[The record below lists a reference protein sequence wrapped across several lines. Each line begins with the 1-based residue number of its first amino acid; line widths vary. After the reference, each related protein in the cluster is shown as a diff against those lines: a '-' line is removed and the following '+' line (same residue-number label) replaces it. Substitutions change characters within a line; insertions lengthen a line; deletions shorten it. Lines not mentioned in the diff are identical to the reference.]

1 MGEEESNP
9 LLVSNEEFTST
20 TLEVQR
26 EPTNVGAFVEEGK
39 KQLGLAAPLVAAS
52 ILQYC
57 LQVISVMFV
66 GHLGELPLSS
76 ASMATSFAA
85 VTGYSVLLGMAS
97 ALETLCGQAYGAKQY
112 HMLGIYTQRA
122 ILILLTL
129 SIALSLLVQHWLDS
143 CNSRPR

>member
-1 MGEEESNP
+1 MNFDPFSPHIILLSNKGFKLAKNQGKKIKMMGEEESNP
-9 LLVSNEEFTST
+9 LLVSNEEITST
-20 TLEVQR
+20 THEVRR

-39 KQLGLAAPLVAAS
+39 KQLGLAAPLVAAN

-85 VTGYSVLLGMAS
+85 VTGYSVLVRV
-97 ALETLCGQAYGAKQY
+97 LC
-112 HMLGIYTQRA
+112 
-122 ILILLTL
+122 L
-129 SIALSLLVQHWLDS
+129 SFGKF
-143 CNSRPR
+143 